1 MTATIPNPKFR
12 NEYAINDLQEQINNL
27 GDVGGDLTAL
37 TNRVTTVEG
46 VASDALSQAQGAYA
60 VGSAAQESANS
71 AQRTADT
78 AFADAG
84 SAKAKTDKLTVNAS
98 SVGFLN
104 VNGTDDTPGLRIALP
119 GYNRFLYWND
129 NSLSLWNSDDNSR
142 QWGIRAD
149 LMKYSS
155 FTAKTDVR
163 VLYLN
168 GSLIINLSGFIVTFD
183 GKGNWIRVATLAE
196 LHITQFI
203 GLAPVY
209 AACNRGYEDGYEVT
223 LKLQGD
229 GLFARSGTAS
239 GAYSVYGQLVAFAW
253 PLPGS
258 KPMALPRKGEPARV
272 RNAEPAADDGG
283 LPVPDDGLEFAVM
296 GG

>member
-1 MTATIPNPKFR
+1 MTVNIPNPKFR
-12 NEYAINDLQEQINNL
+12 DEYALNDLQGQI
-27 GDVGGDLTAL
+27 DAIVGQSGDLTAL
-37 TNRVTTVEG
+37 ADRVTAVEG
-46 VASDALSQAQGAYA
+46 VASDAKS
-60 VGSAAQESANS
+60 
-71 AQRTADT
+71 TADT
-78 AFADAG
+78 ALADAG

-104 VNGTDDTPGLRIALP
+104 VNGTNDTPGLRIALP

-155 FTAKTDVR
+155 FTAKKDVR

-168 GSLIINLSGFIVTFD
+168 GSLIINLSGTIVTFD
-183 GKGNWIRVATLAE
+183 GKGNWIRVATLDE
-196 LHITQFI
+196 LHITEFI
-203 GLAPVY
+203 GLTPVY

-229 GLFARSGTAS
+229 GLFARSGSAS
-239 GAYSVYGQLVAFAW
+239 GAYPVYGQLVAFARA
-253 PLPGS
+253 LPGS
-258 KPMALPRKGEPARV
+258 KPMALPRKSEPARV
-272 RNAEPAADDGG
+272 GNAEPAADDGG

>member
-1 MTATIPNPKFR
+1 MTVNIPNPKFR
-12 NEYAINDLQEQINNL
+12 DEYALNDLQGQI
-27 GDVGGDLTAL
+27 DAIVGQSGDLTAL
-37 TNRVTTVEG
+37 ADRVTAVEG
-46 VASDALSQAQGAYA
+46 VASDAKS
-60 VGSAAQESANS
+60 
-71 AQRTADT
+71 TADT
-78 AFADAG
+78 ALADAG

-104 VNGTDDTPGLRIALP
+104 VNGSNDTPGLRIALP

-168 GSLIINLSGFIVTFD
+168 GSLIINLSGTTVTFD
-183 GKGNWIRVATLAE
+183 GKGNWIRVATLDE
-196 LHITQFI
+196 LHITKFI
-203 GLAPVY
+203 GLTPVY

-223 LKLQGD
+223 LKLQSD
-229 GLFARSGTAS
+229 GLFARSGSAS
-239 GAYSVYGQLVAFAW
+239 GAYPVYGQLVAFAW
-253 PLPGS
+253 ALPGA
-258 KPMALPRKGEPARV
+258 KPMALPRKSEPARV

>member
-37 TNRVTTVEG
+37 TQRVTAVEG
-46 VASDALSQAQGAYA
+46 VASDALTQAQGAYS
-60 VGSAAQESANS
+60 VGNAAQEAANS
-71 AQRTADT
+71 AQRTAND
-78 AFADAG
+78 
-84 SAKAKTDKLTVNAS
+84 AKAKTDKLTVNAS

-129 NSLSLWNSDDNSR
+129 NSLSLWNSDDNSK

-168 GSLIINLSGFIVTFD
+168 GSLIINLSGLIVTFD
-183 GKGNWIRVATLAE
+183 GTGNWIRVATLAE

-203 GLAPVY
+203 GLAPIY

-253 PLPGS
+253 ALPGS
-258 KPMALPRKGEPARV
+258 KPMALPRRSEPARV

>member
-1 MTATIPNPKFR
+1 MTAAIPNPKFR

-27 GDVGGDLTAL
+27 GGVGGDLTAL
-37 TNRVTTVEG
+37 TNRVTAVEG

-78 AFADAG
+78 ALSNAND
-84 SAKAKTDKLTVNAS
+84 AKAKTDKLTVDAS

-104 VNGTDDTPGLRIALP
+104 VDGTNDTPGLRIVLP
-119 GYNRFLYWND
+119 GYNRFLCWND
-129 NSLSLWNSDDNSR
+129 NSLSLWNSDDNSK

-155 FTAKTDVR
+155 FTAKTDIR

-168 GSLIINLSGFIVTFD
+168 GSLIINLSGLIVTFD
-183 GKGNWIRVATLAE
+183 GTGDWMRVATLDE
-196 LHITQFI
+196 LRIQYFI

-229 GLFARSGTAS
+229 GLYARAGTVSGS
-239 GAYSVYGQLVAFAW
+239 YPVYGQLVAFAW

-258 KPMALPRKGEPARV
+258 QPMALPRKSEPD
-272 RNAEPAADDGG
+272 ADDGG
-283 LPVPDDGLEFAVM
+283 LPVPDDGLEFAVI

>member
-1 MTATIPNPKFR
+1 MTVAIPNPKFR
-12 NEYAINDLQEQINNL
+12 DEYALNDLQGQIDAII
-27 GDVGGDLTAL
+27 GQSGDLTAL
-37 TNRVTTVEG
+37 ADRVTAVEG
-46 VASDALSQAQGAYA
+46 VASDAKS
-60 VGSAAQESANS
+60 
-71 AQRTADT
+71 TADT
-78 AFADAG
+78 ALADAD
-84 SAKAKTDKLTVNAS
+84 SAKAKTDKLTINAS

-104 VNGTDDTPGLRIALP
+104 VNGTNDTPGLSIALP
-119 GYNRFLYWND
+119 GYNRFLRWND
-129 NSLSLWNSDDNSR
+129 NSLSLWNSDDGSQ

-168 GSLIINLSGFIVTFD
+168 GSLIINLSGTLVTFD
-183 GKGNWIRVATLAE
+183 GMGNWIRVATLEE

-203 GLAPVY
+203 GLTPVY

-229 GLFARSGTAS
+229 GLFARSGSAS
-239 GAYSVYGQLVAFAW
+239 GTYSVYGQLVAFAW

-258 KPMALPRKGEPARV
+258 EPMALPRKSEPARV
-272 RNAEPAADDGG
+272 RNAEPATGDGG